1 MQGIQIPREGKLQ
14 AEKGEEKRAAEYPD
28 IREYLDAQ
36 VKINSEDKELQ
47 AEGYAQL
54 DRYVKDCLA
63 VKAKYPKPVDTD
75 NVFF

>member
-1 MQGIQIPREGKLQ
+1 MVEPEPPTY
-14 AEKGEEKRAAEYPD
+14 AEKRAAEYPD

-63 VKAKYPKPVDTD
+63 VKAKYPKPGAEILKI
-75 NVFF
+75 